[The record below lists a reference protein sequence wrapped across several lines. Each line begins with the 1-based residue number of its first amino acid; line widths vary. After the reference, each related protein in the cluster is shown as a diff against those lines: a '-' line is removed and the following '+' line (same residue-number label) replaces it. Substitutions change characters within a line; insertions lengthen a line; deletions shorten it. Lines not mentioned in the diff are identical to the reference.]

1 MLAAPVAPRERL
13 QGLPSP
19 LAESGPYRRHVRRID
34 LFLVLL
40 FVAAAVGSLLPATGT
55 ALGVFSWAST
65 IGIGLLFFL
74 YGARLSPA
82 ETLHNLRHWRLQLLI
97 LATTFVVFPALGLL
111 THWLASPLLV
121 GQLASGVL
129 LMTLVPSTVQGCVV
143 YTRIA
148 RGNVAAAVVS
158 ASTSNLVGVVLTP
171 LLVAVLLGGDAHV
184 GGDAVVRIVLQ
195 LLAPFVLGQL
205 LRPWVGGWVQ
215 RHDGPLKK
223 FDRSTILLVVY
234 VAFSK
239 GTEAGIWSV
248 VPWHDFLVVT
258 ALAAV
263 LLAVGIGWCL
273 LAGRV
278 AGFDRGDRIALLF
291 CGSNKSLASGLPMAS
306 VLFAGDVVAFV
317 VLPLM
322 IFHQMQLIVGSV
334 LSARY
339 ARDGA

>member
-1 MLAAPVAPRERL
+1 M
-13 QGLPSP
+13 
-19 LAESGPYRRHVRRID
+19 RRID

-55 ALGVFSWAST
+55 ALDVVSWAST

-74 YGARLSPA
+74 YGARLSPR

-97 LATTFVVFPALGLL
+97 LATTFVVFPAFGLL
-111 THWLASPLLV
+111 THWLASPFLV

-129 LMTLVPSTVQGCVV
+129 LLTLVPSTVQGCVV

-148 RGNVAAAVVS
+148 GGNVAAAVVS

-171 LLVAVLLGGDAHV
+171 LLVALLLGGDAHV
-184 GGDAVVRIVLQ
+184 GADAVVRIVLQ
-195 LLAPFVLGQL
+195 LLAPFVLGQV
-205 LRPWVGGWVQ
+205 LRPWVGGWVE

-239 GTEAGIWSV
+239 GTQAGIWSV
-248 VPWHDFLVVT
+248 VPWHDFVVV
-258 ALAAV
+258 AVLAAI
-263 LLAVGIGWCL
+263 LLAVGIGWCVL
-273 LAGRV
+273 LGRL

-322 IFHQMQLIVGSV
+322 VFHQMQLVVGSV
-334 LSARY
+334 LSGRLAR
-339 ARDGA
+339 GGTT